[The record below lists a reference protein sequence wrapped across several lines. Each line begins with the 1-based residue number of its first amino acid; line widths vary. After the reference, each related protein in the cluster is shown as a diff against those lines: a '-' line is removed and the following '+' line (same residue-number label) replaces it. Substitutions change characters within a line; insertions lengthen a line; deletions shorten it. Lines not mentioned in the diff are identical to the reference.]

1 MPVRVEG
8 YVALLRE
15 IVTLDAIVGDTVD
28 VKKSDQTLAAVFTL
42 PLITS
47 DHVPA
52 AVLTLSLLT
61 SDQVEAPVLTL
72 IAIL

>member
-1 MPVRVEG
+1 VPVRVEG

-15 IVTLDAIVGDTVD
+15 IVTVDAIVGVIVA

-47 DHVPA
+47 DHVPI
-52 AVLTLSLLT
+52 AVLTLSSLT
-61 SDQVEAPVLTL
+61 LDQVEAPVLTL
-72 IAIL
+72 IGIL